1 MTTPNQELADLICK
15 ALIDAG
21 VASEKEVASLK
32 SRILSGK
39 VKAEDW
45 SMAVENSLLKPQE
58 VETHGN

>member
-21 VASEKEVASLK
+21 VANEKEITALK
-32 SRILSGK
+32 SRILAGK

-45 SMAVENSLLKPQE
+45 NMAVENSLPKHQE
-58 VETHGN
+58 VASHGN